1 MVNLIRL
8 DILLIRGKGKNMKV
22 AITGG
27 TGFLAKYVSE
37 LLEEKNIETVKF
49 SRKESNDTT
58 QTDYSYNDLTE
69 KLKGI
74 DAVVHLAAKRGS
86 QGLIS
91 EFHDNEILTQ
101 NLYEACHQL
110 KIKNIIFASTISVYS
125 DDSRMPWDETEVPSP
140 ELMYGVSKLS
150 CEQIGN
156 IYNNKFEMNIKNYR
170 LAHIFGFNEKNN
182 YMINKFIRQCYLGK
196 QLVLNNQSYA
206 RREFIYAKDVAEAI
220 YLGIQNE
227 KLKGTFNIGSEEAL
241 TNYEVAKTIN
251 KVFSPSKNLVDVND
265 NTPENIHGSLMKSSK
280 SKELIGNYS
289 SHTFEEALI
298 EISELMEDLENVPEL
313 Y

>member
-49 SRKESNDTT
+49 SRKESNDTM

>member
-1 MVNLIRL
+1 
-8 DILLIRGKGKNMKV
+8 MKV

-27 TGFLAKYVSE
+27 TGFLGKYVSE
-37 LLEEKNIETVKF
+37 LLEENNVKVVKF
-49 SRKESNDTT
+49 SRKESNDAI
-58 QTDYSYNDLTE
+58 QTDYSYKDLIE

-91 EFHDNEILTQ
+91 EFHDNEIMTQ
-101 NLYEACHQL
+101 NLYEACHEL

-125 DDSRMPWDETEVPSP
+125 DDRRVPWDETEVPSP
-140 ELMYGVSKLS
+140 ELMYGVSKLT

-156 IYNNKFEMNIKNYR
+156 IYNNKFGMNIKNYR

-182 YMINKFIRQCYLGK
+182 YMINKFIRQGYLGK
-196 QLVLNNQSYA
+196 NIILNSQSYA
-206 RREFIYAKDVAEAI
+206 KREFLYARDAAEAI
-220 YLGIQNE
+220 YLGIQAEN
-227 KLKGTFNIGSEEAL
+227 LKGTFNIGSEEAL

-251 KVFSPSKNLVDVND
+251 KVFSPSKKLVTVID
-265 NTPENIHGSLMKSSK
+265 NSPENIHGSLMKSSR
-280 SKELIGNYS
+280 SRELLGNYS
-289 SHTFEEALI
+289 NHTFEEALI
-298 EISELMEDLENVPEL
+298 EISSLMEDLENVPEL